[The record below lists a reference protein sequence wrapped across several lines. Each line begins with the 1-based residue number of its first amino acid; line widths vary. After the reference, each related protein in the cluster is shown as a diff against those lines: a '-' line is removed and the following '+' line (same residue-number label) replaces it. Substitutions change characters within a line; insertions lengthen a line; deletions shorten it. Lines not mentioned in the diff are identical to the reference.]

1 MKIEVTLVPDGV
13 DEDGEPMFVKLD
25 EAIAQA
31 ADGHI
36 KARVEKL
43 VAGKIVEQMV
53 ELIRDRIDPL
63 VEEAFL
69 KPIQRTSEWGTAI
82 GEPVTL
88 TELVM
93 DVAKGYCQE
102 RVGSDGRPSTY
113 TGSVPRLEQFARTAA
128 EAVCKEQMDKHVKAL
143 RDQFASVVADQV
155 AKASGK

>member
-1 MKIEVTLVPDGV
+1 MKIEITLIPDGV

-63 VEEAFL
+63 IEAAFAN
-69 KPIQRTSEWGTAI
+69 PIQRMTEYGTAL
-82 GEPVTL
+82 GDPVTL
-88 TELVM
+88 PELVM
-93 DVAKGYCQE
+93 EVASGYCQE
-102 RVGSDGRPSTY
+102 RVDNGGRPSTY
-113 TGSVPRLEQFARTAA
+113 QGSVPRLEQFARRAA
-128 EAVCKEQMDKHVKAL
+128 EAVCKEQMDKHAQAL
-143 RDQFASVVADQV
+143 RDHFASVVAEQI
-155 AKASGK
+155 AKAASN